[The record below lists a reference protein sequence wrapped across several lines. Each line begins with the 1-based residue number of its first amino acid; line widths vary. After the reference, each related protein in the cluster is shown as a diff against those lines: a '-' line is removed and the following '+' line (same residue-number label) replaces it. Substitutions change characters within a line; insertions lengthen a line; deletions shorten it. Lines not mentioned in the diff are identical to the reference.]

1 MAAIRFKRGTR
12 AQLDAAA
19 AAGQLALG
27 EPYVITDEDAMAFGL
42 GASSYMD
49 VEGAMRTWASGMTV
63 RKHQKVVSP
72 ADNEEYRRITA
83 TGGGTTDPADDLTN
97 YRAASFERTDAILG
111 AEMLAAAGN
120 INNAC
125 QGATK
130 SIFGALGVGV
140 RTSVLSVTGR
150 GCLDYLALAK
160 SAGGTMRIEVI
171 VDGRTV
177 LDRTDTHSTSLWLRV
192 LGMASGNG
200 ATTNWF
206 IEARYDPA
214 GVQIRRSLQIYVTA
228 VATDSA
234 ASAGIAYHMR
244 SVA

>member
-1 MAAIRFKRGTR
+1 MTKYVGAGFYGLQPPLWVSGAA
-12 AQLDAAA
+12 QQAAW
-19 AAGQLALG
+19 QW
-27 EPYVITDEDAMAFGL
+27 VT
-42 GASSYMD
+42 
-49 VEGAMRTWASGMTV
+49 
-63 RKHQKVVSP
+63 SP
-72 ADNEEYRRITA
+72 ADKEVYQRISA
-83 TGGGTTDPADDLTN
+83 TNSSTTDPADDVTN
-97 YRAASFERTDAILG
+97 YVARTYERTDAISG
-111 AEMLAAAGN
+111 IGMLAAAGS

-130 SIFGALGVGV
+130 SVFGALGVGA

-160 SAGGTMRIEVI
+160 GAGGTMLIEVI

-177 LDRTDTHSTSLWLRV
+177 LARTDTHSTTLWLLA

-206 IEARYDPA
+206 TEARFDPA
-214 GVQIRRSLQIYVTA
+214 GVHFRRSLQVYVTN

-234 ASAGIAYHMR
+234 ASAGIAHHIR

>member
-1 MAAIRFKRGTR
+1 MKYPGPGF
-12 AQLDAAA
+12 
-19 AAGQLALG
+19 
-27 EPYVITDEDAMAFGL
+27 YGL
-42 GASSYMD
+42 QPPPWASS
-49 VEGAMRTWASGMTV
+49 VPIAKGQWLT
-63 RKHQKVVSP
+63 SP
-72 ADNEEYRRITA
+72 ADNEIYQRIAA
-83 TGGGTTDPADDLTN
+83 TGTDTVDPADDLVK
-97 YRAASFERTDAILG
+97 YIARSYERTDAILG

-214 GVQIRRSLQIYVTA
+214 GVQFRRSLQIYVTA